1 MQRGGG
7 RYGPLRGSAGGGLGE
22 SAAVLRESMR
32 PDRAW
37 RAGGIGRIEAD
48 AGLHGVAAAAEI
60 VDSLSGPAGT
70 VTLRLAEPVQPRIAR
85 DGLELLANQEPVGEV
100 AGDGGGEG
108 GDEAVFLVVAEGEM
122 GGGMQGGGVLLTWS
136 VRGRQ

>member
-1 MQRGGG
+1 M
-7 RYGPLRGSAGGGLGE
+7 LSE
-22 SAAVLRESMR
+22 SVR

-48 AGLHGVAAAAEI
+48 VGLHGVAPAAKI
-60 VDSLSGPAGT
+60 VDSLSSPAGT
-70 VTLRLAEPVQPRIAR
+70 VTLRLAEPVQPHIAR
-85 DGLELLANQEPVGEV
+85 DGLELLVYQEPVGEV

-122 GGGMQGGGVLLTWS
+122 GDGVQG
-136 VRGRQ
+136 